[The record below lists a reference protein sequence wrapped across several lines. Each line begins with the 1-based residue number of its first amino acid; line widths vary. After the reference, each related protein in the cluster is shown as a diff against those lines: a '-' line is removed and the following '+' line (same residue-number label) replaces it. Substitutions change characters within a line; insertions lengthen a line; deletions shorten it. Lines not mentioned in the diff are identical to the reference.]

1 MFRRNKSMLSQ
12 FMITCGGLETLMK
25 MLQNPSSDQQQSSI
39 KALCR
44 IAMKKLH
51 IKNPKNYIDPDTTT
65 EIKLPLEYTPS
76 EGSQNLV
83 TFILDDGVT
92 VSVDKE
98 FLSEKSE
105 YFSTLLY
112 GQFRESQQDEI
123 ALKNV
128 DSRLFK
134 CLLNLLNCDLKNTVL
149 LKIDEDLRS
158 LLDLILLAD
167 RFLFVDLCNSLA
179 ECVEKFHMTTTTV
192 SQIYQWS
199 LGTGTNIL
207 RVETVAYALVVNI
220 SNDERFLM
228 FKDLFDLGYSEQ
240 LVEDIRKLLERF
252 LNALV

>member
-1 MFRRNKSMLSQ
+1 
-12 FMITCGGLETLMK
+12 MITCGGLATLMQI
-25 MLQNPSSDQQQSSI
+25 LQEDSSDQQQCSI
-39 KALCR
+39 RALCR
-44 IAMKKLH
+44 MALKKLH
-51 IKNPKNYIDPDTTT
+51 IKNPINSIEADTTA
-65 EIKLPLEYTPS
+65 EIKLPLDYTPP

-83 TFILDDGVT
+83 TFLLDDGVT
-92 VSVDKE
+92 VSVDKQ

-105 YFSTLLY
+105 YFNTLLY
-112 GQFRESQQDEI
+112 GQFVESQQDEI

-134 CLLNLLNCDLKNTVL
+134 CLLNLLNCDLKNNVL
-149 LKIDEDLRS
+149 LKIDEDLKS

-167 RFLFVDLCNSLA
+167 RFLFADLCNSLTD
-179 ECVEKFHMTTTTV
+179 CVEKFHMSTKTV

-199 LGTGTNIL
+199 VGTGTNIL

-220 SNDERFLM
+220 SDNERFLM
-228 FKDLFDLGYSEQ
+228 FKDLFDLGCSEQ